1 MEKII
6 GVKFRNTAKVY
17 YFAPGEE
24 DFKKDDGVI
33 VETVRGVE
41 YGTVCI
47 EPKEVDDDEIVQPL
61 KTVIRKATE
70 SDEKRRA
77 ANEGK
82 IAEAL
87 LRCGEKIKEHKL
99 NMKLV
104 DAEYTFDGSKIIFY
118 FSAPGRVDFRDL
130 VKDLAAIFRIRI
142 ELRQIGIR
150 DEVRLLGGI
159 APCGRPCCC
168 ASCISDFKKVSIK
181 MAKMQGLSL
190 NPSKISGLCGRLMCC
205 LAYENDYYKSVYKE
219 MPRVGAR
226 VKTPDGEAVVVSLN
240 MLTYDIKVKFED
252 KDGGFSYKDYKLNEL
267 SFKKSDVTE
276 EKLTSEELEAEKEL
290 GDE

>member
-82 IAEAL
+82 ITEAL
-87 LRCGEKIKEHKL
+87 SRCGEKIKEHKL